1 MSPIDTA
8 LVFVAER
15 LPGFDD
21 DRRDDVVTTTREA
34 TATAGSMAR
43 VAEVGSLVALWLR
56 LRAQRASHL
65 LLRGLVL
72 GLLLG
77 AASLFLPLPV
87 AVAVPLALLALG
99 WFDPRYAAAAT
110 VIWVWRFVAGGFGD
124 FAFLR
129 LLAMAVG
136 ILAAV
141 TVAQASHRR
150 LTLR

>member
-1 MSPIDTA
+1 MSPFDTA

-21 DRRDDVVTTTREA
+21 ERRDEVVTTTREA
-34 TATAGSMAR
+34 VAAAGPMTRA
-43 VAEVGSLVALWLR
+43 AEVGSLVALWLR
-56 LRAQRASHL
+56 LRAQRSSHL
-65 LLRGLVL
+65 LWRGAVL
-72 GLLLG
+72 GTVVA
-77 AASLFLPLPV
+77 AASTFVPLPV
-87 AVAVPLALLALG
+87 AAAVPLLLVALG

-110 VIWVWRFVAGGFGD
+110 VIWAGRFVAGGFGD
-124 FAFLR
+124 FAFVR

-141 TVAQASHRR
+141 TVAQASWRR